1 VIRRVLSLVVVLWAC
16 GFLWFA
22 MALPQPADAQKT
34 DAIVVPT
41 GGGGRIQ
48 RGLELLGQGQ
58 ARQMLVSGVDEEVR
72 PNEFA
77 VEYRV
82 PAQTMACCVTLGF
95 AALDTRGNARETSE
109 WVAQR
114 KVRSLR
120 LVTSDWHMRRAA
132 LGGIAGLSIGLAAV
146 LLLGRQFAQLGSGMV
161 AGGQLGA
168 TDWGLLAA
176 IPMIGIV
183 LAMLTAR
190 ITVLAA
196 LRRML

>member
-1 VIRRVLSLVVVLWAC
+1 VIRRVLSLVVVLWAF

-22 MALPQPADAQKT
+22 MALPQPAGPEKT

-48 RGLELLGQGQ
+48 RGLELLREGQ
-58 ARQMLVSGVDEEVR
+58 AQRMLDTGVDEDVR

-77 VEYRV
+77 AEYKV
-82 PAQTMACCVTLGF
+82 PRQTMACCVTLGF

-109 WVAQR
+109 WVAAR

-132 LGGIAGLSIGLAAV
+132 LELENALPDGTRVVRDAV
-146 LLLGRQFAQLGSGMV
+146 RTEPSLRTLFLEYHK
-161 AGGQLGA
+161 
-168 TDWGLLAA
+168 LLATWFVQ
-176 IPMIGIV
+176 V
-183 LAMLTAR
+183 LPG
-190 ITVLAA
+190 
-196 LRRML
+196 